1 MGTNNKSTGILND
14 LAEITDRIQNL
25 LEGKTTVVFE
35 LKEGVYNSVLT
46 ELNGM
51 VITNDQFKIDIS
63 GTDFIFLK
71 DVS

>member
-1 MGTNNKSTGILND
+1 METVSKSPRILND

-25 LEGKTTVVFE
+25 LDGKVSVVFE
-35 LKEGVYNSVLT
+35 LKEAVYNSVLS

-51 VITNDQFKIDIS
+51 VITNNQFKIEIS

-71 DVS
+71 DES

>member
-1 MGTNNKSTGILND
+1 METNNKSTRILNE
-14 LAEITDRIQNL
+14 LAEVTDKLQNL
-25 LEGKTTVVFE
+25 FEGKITVVFE
-35 LKEGVYNSVLT
+35 LQEGVYNSVLT

-51 VITNDQFKIDIS
+51 VITNNQFKIDIS

>member
-1 MGTNNKSTGILND
+1 METNNKSARILNE
-14 LAEITDRIQNL
+14 LAEVTDKLQNL
-25 LEGKTTVVFE
+25 FEGKTTVVFE
-35 LKEGVYNSVLT
+35 LQEGVYNSVLT

-51 VITNDQFKIDIS
+51 VITNNQFKIDIS

>member
-1 MGTNNKSTGILND
+1 METNNKSTRILNE
-14 LAEITDRIQNL
+14 LAEVTDKLQNL
-25 LEGKTTVVFE
+25 FEGKTTVVFE
-35 LKEGVYNSVLT
+35 LQEGVYNSVLT

-51 VITNDQFKIDIS
+51 VITNNQFKIDIS